1 VKNRKTQNL
10 ENPKPRCAVKPQ
22 NIEKQTPRPLSFD
35 LCASIWQT
43 DIVPNERNG
52 KMAVLKANFGY
63 GEITTIVCDEIEIE
77 EKLESLYDNGAIV
90 VTVTE

>member
-1 VKNRKTQNL
+1 
-10 ENPKPRCAVKPQ
+10 
-22 NIEKQTPRPLSFD
+22 
-35 LCASIWQT
+35 
-43 DIVPNERNG
+43 
-52 KMAVLKANFGY
+52 MAVLKANFGY